1 MHGIIA
7 GFSYQQPPML
17 ATVRLLVFLTI
28 LVFVAPSRAQ
38 TAPQAA
44 PAEQPAATLAS
55 AELKVGTRSI
65 FVFRSSLAGFPARDR
80 ADGARKRLDKAIAAG
95 GPQHAGTRS
104 IGEGTQVLLD
114 GHLLFLVTA
123 NDVNTLAGD
132 TVDEVAQEAAAALNR
147 VLLERREQ
155 GSPRALLVAGAWCLA
170 ATLGYWLVLRSL
182 GILHRRVRA
191 FTKRSVS
198 RKLEQVR
205 FQDVALLDAD
215 YIVRILRQL
224 AGLLLWALRLFAT
237 FLWATFLLGH
247 IPYFH
252 DWGDRLRDYLIATGF
267 DLIGGIGRALP
278 GLLVVAVIAVLARMA
293 IRTAGSILKRVESGE
308 LEVGWLDQDTAPP
321 TRRLV
326 NVAIVL
332 FALAMAYPYLPGS
345 HTAAFQGVTV
355 LAGVMVSI
363 GGSSLVA
370 QGASGLILMYTRTLR
385 KGEYVRIGEAEGTVV
400 ELGMFETRLRT
411 GLGAEISL
419 PNALVLSNT
428 TKNFSRTGVDD
439 GFALEAAV
447 TVGYDTPWRQV
458 HALLLQAARD
468 TQGILPEPAPFV
480 AQAALSDFYI
490 EYRLVAQS
498 GLLDPHERVALR
510 SRLHGRIVDEFN
522 RHGVQLTSPHFM
534 QEPATS
540 HVVAP
545 QAWAPEPV
553 AAAEADALR

>member
-1 MHGIIA
+1 MSA
-7 GFSYQQPPML
+7 
-17 ATVRLLVFLTI
+17 AVRLLVFLSI
-28 LVFVAPSRAQ
+28 LFFSALGQAQ
-38 TAPQAA
+38 HTV
-44 PAEQPAATLAS
+44 PATPVQPAALATS
-55 AELKVGTRSI
+55 GLNVGARTI
-65 FVFRSSLAGFPARDR
+65 FVFRSSLAGFPAQDR
-80 ADGARKRLDKAIAAG
+80 AEGARKRLDKAIAAG
-95 GPQHAGTRS
+95 GPQHATIRS
-104 IGEGTQVLLD
+104 IAEGTQVMLD
-114 GHLLFLVTA
+114 GKLLFLVTA
-123 NDVNTLAGD
+123 GDVNALAGD
-132 TVDEVAQEAAAALNR
+132 TTDEAAQEAAAALNR

-155 GSPRALLVAGAWCLA
+155 ASPRALLVAGAWCLA

-182 GILHRRVRA
+182 GILHRRMRA
-191 FTKRSVS
+191 FTKRSVA
-198 RKLEQVR
+198 RRLEQVR
-205 FQDVALLDAD
+205 LRDVAVLDAD
-215 YIVRILRQL
+215 YIVRFIGQL

-252 DWGDRLRDYLIATGF
+252 DWGDRLRDYLVATGF
-267 DLIGGIGRALP
+267 DILGGIGRALP
-278 GLLVVAVIAVLARMA
+278 GLLVVVLIALLARMA
-293 IRTAGSILKRVESGE
+293 IRTAGSILKRVERGE

-428 TKNFSRTGVDD
+428 TKNFSRTGLGD

-458 HALLLQAARD
+458 HALLLQAAHA
-468 TQGILPEPAPFV
+468 TPGILAEPAPFV
-480 AQAALSDFYI
+480 AQTALSDFYI
-490 EYRLVAQS
+490 AYRLVAQS
-498 GLLDPHERVALR
+498 GAADPGERVALQ

-522 RHGVQLTSPHFM
+522 RHGVQLTSPHYM

-545 QAWAPEPV
+545 AAWAPAPTQQAV
-553 AAAEADALR
+553 R

>member
-1 MHGIIA
+1 MSA
-7 GFSYQQPPML
+7 S
-17 ATVRLLVFLTI
+17 VRLLVFLSI
-28 LVFVAPSRAQ
+28 LLFGALAQAQ
-38 TAPQAA
+38 TAVPGVVA
-44 PAEQPAATLAS
+44 PGANAKLT
-55 AELKVGTRSI
+55 VGARTI
-65 FVFRSSLAGFPARDR
+65 FVFRSSLAGFPAQDR

-95 GPQHAGTRS
+95 GPQQASTRS
-104 IGEGTQVLLD
+104 IEQGTQVLLD
-114 GHLLFLVTA
+114 GKLLFLATPQ
-123 NDVNTLAGD
+123 DVNGLAGD
-132 TVDEVAQEAAAALNR
+132 TVDEAAREAAAALNR

-205 FQDVALLDAD
+205 FRDVALLDAD

-252 DWGDRLRDYLIATGF
+252 DWGDRLRDYLVATGF
-267 DLIGGIGRALP
+267 DLLAGIGRALP
-278 GLLVVAVIAVLARMA
+278 GLLVVALIAVLARMA

-321 TRRLV
+321 TRRLL

-428 TKNFSRTGVDD
+428 TRNFSRTGVDD

-468 TQGILPEPAPFV
+468 TQGILAEPAPFV
-480 AQAALSDFYI
+480 AQTALSDFYI
-490 EYRLVAQS
+490 AYRLVAQS
-498 GLLDPHERVALR
+498 HVADPDERVALQ

-522 RHGVQLTSPHFM
+522 RHGVQLTSPHYM

-545 QAWAPEPV
+545 GAWTPAP
-553 AAAEADALR
+553 ATQAEAARQADGVGRNFIA

>member
-1 MHGIIA
+1 MV
-7 GFSYQQPPML
+7 GFSYQQLNMPAP
-17 ATVRLLVFLTI
+17 VRLLVFLAI
-28 LVFVAPSRAQ
+28 LWFGVLAQAQATTPSPVATTAQ
-38 TAPQAA
+38 
-44 PAEQPAATLAS
+44 LN
-55 AELKVGTRSI
+55 VGARTV
-65 FVFRSSLAGFPARDR
+65 FVFRSSLAGFPAQDR

-95 GPQHAGTRS
+95 GPQRAGIRS
-104 IGEGTQVLLD
+104 IAEGTQVLLD
-114 GHLLFLVTA
+114 GKLLFLVTPS
-123 NDVNTLAGD
+123 DVNALAGD
-132 TVDEVAQEAAAALNR
+132 TPDEAAQEAAATLTR

-182 GILHRRVRA
+182 GILQRRVRA
-191 FTKRSVS
+191 FAKRSVG
-198 RKLEQVR
+198 RRLEQVR
-205 FQDVALLDAD
+205 LRGVALLDAD
-215 YIVRILRQL
+215 YFARFIRQL
-224 AGLLLWALRLFAT
+224 AALLIWAVRLFAT

-252 DWGDRLRDYLIATGF
+252 DWGDRLRDYLLATAL
-267 DLIGGIGRALP
+267 DVAAGIGQAIP
-278 GLLVVAVIAVLARMA
+278 GLLVVALIALLARMA
-293 IRTAGSILKRVESGE
+293 MRTAGSILKRVESGE

-355 LAGVMVSI
+355 LAGLMVSI

-385 KGEYVRIGEAEGTVV
+385 KGEYVRIGEAEGTVA

-411 GLGAEISL
+411 GMGAEISL

-428 TKNFSRTGVDD
+428 TRNFSRTGVED

-458 HALLLQAARD
+458 HALLLQAARE
-468 TQGILPEPAPFV
+468 TPGILAEPAPFV
-480 AQAALSDFYI
+480 AQSALSDFYI
-490 EYRLVAQS
+490 AYRLVAHS
-498 GLLDPHERVALR
+498 DVLAPRERVALH
-510 SRLHGRIVDEFN
+510 SRLHGKIVDVFN
-522 RHGVQLTSPHFM
+522 LNGVQLTSPHYV
-534 QEPATS
+534 QEPVTS
-540 HVVAP
+540 HVLAP
-545 QAWAPEPV
+545 ERWAPAP
-553 AAAEADALR
+553 AER

>member
-1 MHGIIA
+1 MHGIMA
-7 GFSYQQPPML
+7 GFSHQQPAML
-17 ATVRLLVFLTI
+17 APFRLLVFLSI
-28 LVFVAPSRAQ
+28 LLLSALTQAQ
-38 TAPQAA
+38 ETG
-44 PAEQPAATLAS
+44 PAMPAASPATANLSIGARTL
-55 AELKVGTRSI
+55 

-95 GPQHAGTRS
+95 GPQHASTRS
-104 IGEGTQVLLD
+104 IPEGTQVLLD
-114 GHLLFLVTA
+114 GKLLFLVTPH
-123 NDVNTLAGD
+123 DINTLAGD
-132 TVDEVAQEAAAALNR
+132 TTEEAALDAATALNR

-155 GSPRALLVAGAWCLA
+155 ASPRALLAAGAWCLA
-170 ATLGYWLVLRSL
+170 ATLAYWLVLRSL
-182 GILHRRVRA
+182 GILQRRVRA

-205 FQDVALLDAD
+205 FRDVALLDAD
-215 YIVRILRQL
+215 YIVRFLRQL
-224 AGLLLWALRLFAT
+224 AGLLVWALRLFAT

-252 DWGDRLRDYLIATGF
+252 DWGDRLRDYLVATGF
-267 DLIGGIGRALP
+267 DLLGGIGRAVP
-278 GLLVVAVIAVLARMA
+278 GLLVVALIALLARMA

-308 LEVGWLDQDTAPP
+308 LELGWLDRDTAPP

-419 PNALVLSNT
+419 PNALVLSKT
-428 TKNFSRTGVDD
+428 TRNFSRGGVED

-447 TVGYDTPWRQV
+447 TVGYDTPWRRV
-458 HALLLQAARD
+458 HALLLAAARD
-468 TQGILPEPAPFV
+468 TGGILAEPAPFV
-480 AQAALSDFYI
+480 AQSALSDFYI
-490 EYRLVAQS
+490 EYRLVAQARV
-498 GLLDPHERVALR
+498 LDPRERVALQ

-522 RHGVQLTSPHFM
+522 LHGVQLTSPHYM
-534 QEPATS
+534 QEPATP

-545 QAWAPEPV
+545 GDWSPAPAGQASQHG
-553 AAAEADALR
+553 

>member
-1 MHGIIA
+1 MPA
-7 GFSYQQPPML
+7 P
-17 ATVRLLVFLTI
+17 VRFLVFLTI
-28 LVFVAPSRAQ
+28 LFFTTLSQAQ
-38 TAPQAA
+38 DGAAAA
-44 PAEQPAATLAS
+44 PAGAIAPAIAPTT
-55 AELKVGTRSI
+55 AELTLGARTI
-65 FVFRSSLAGFPARDR
+65 FVFRSSLAGFPVQDR
-80 ADGARKRLDKAIAAG
+80 ADGARKRLDKALVAG
-95 GPQHAGTRS
+95 GPQHAGTRP
-104 IGEGTQVLLD
+104 IAEGTQVLLD
-114 GHLLFLVTA
+114 GKLLFLVTPK
-123 NDVNTLAGD
+123 DVNTLAGD
-132 TVDEVAQEAAAALNR
+132 TTDELAQEAAAALNR

-155 GSPRALLVAGAWCLA
+155 GSPRTLLLAGAWCLA

-191 FTKRSVS
+191 FTKRSVG

-205 FQDVALLDAD
+205 FRDVALLDAD
-215 YIVRILRQL
+215 YFVRFIRRL

-252 DWGDRLRDYLIATGF
+252 DWGDRLRDYLVATGF
-267 DLIGGIGRALP
+267 DILGAIGRALP
-278 GLLVVAVIAVLARMA
+278 GLLVVALIALLARMA

-355 LAGVMVSI
+355 LAGIMVSI

-428 TKNFSRTGVDD
+428 TRNFSRTGPDD

-458 HALLLQAARD
+458 HALLLEAARD
-468 TQGILPEPAPFV
+468 TQGILAQPAPFV

-490 EYRLVAQS
+490 AYRLVAHS
-498 GLLDPHERVALR
+498 RLPDPRERVALQ
-510 SRLHGRIVDEFN
+510 SRLHGRIVDAFN
-522 RHGVQLTSPHFM
+522 RHGVQLTSPHYM
-534 QEPATS
+534 QEPASS
-540 HVVAP
+540 HVLAP
-545 QAWAPEPV
+545 GAWAPAP
-553 AAAEADALR
+553 AGPHHTAG